1 MSDQLPVCVGVAD
14 MLSDVSMEDSV
25 AEVLASTNGHHDHR
39 SHPVP
44 QSVVEDQPVLLTP
57 DAFFS
62 SPGFASVCLLTYL
75 LVLILI
81 TSNSK

>member
-1 MSDQLPVCVGVAD
+1 

-25 AEVLASTNGHHDHR
+25 AEVLAATNGHHDHR
-39 SHPVP
+39 SQPVQQ

-62 SPGFASVCLLTYL
+62 SPGS
-75 LVLILI
+75 VLILEK
-81 TSNSK
+81 SFHY